1 MMAKYVFKG
10 GFVSLNEYINYERT
24 QKYIAASIKKRET
37 ERVYYEALSQK
48 KGQMD
53 KKVFIIF
60 EWFVRDGKKDKDNIA
75 FAKKFILDGLVLAKV
90 LKNDGFDDIEG
101 FLDYFSI
108 DPENERVEVTLIEV
122 DNPVIKLNV
131 RHIKFKNTS

>member
-1 MMAKYVFKG
+1 MIFKYVFKG
-10 GFVSLNEYINYERT
+10 SFISLNEYINYERT

-48 KGQMD
+48 KGQIN

-60 EWFVRDGKKDKDNIA
+60 HWFVKDKKKDKDNIA

-90 LKNDGFDDIEG
+90 LKNDGFDDIDG
-101 FLDYFSI
+101 FLDFFSVSS
-108 DPENERVEVTLIEV
+108 DNEWVEVTLVEVDKNLIEV
-122 DNPVIKLNV
+122 
-131 RHIKFKNTS
+131 

>member
-1 MMAKYVFKG
+1 MIFKYVFKG
-10 GFVSLNEYINYERT
+10 GFISLNEYINYERM

-48 KGQMD
+48 KGQVN
-53 KKVFIIF
+53 KKIFIVFH
-60 EWFVRDGKKDKDNIA
+60 WFVKDKKKDKDNIA

-101 FLDYFSI
+101 FLDFFSV
-108 DPENERVEVTLIEV
+108 DPKDERVEVTLIEV
-122 DNPVIKLNV
+122 D
-131 RHIKFKNTS
+131 KNLISMDEY